1 MRSADRRR
9 RFLLGAAAV
18 AFALFA
24 LLAFATSWAALA
36 AGWFVSKSACWRSS
50 SILRMRDAGHILHH

>member
-36 AGWFVSKSACWRSS
+36 AGWFVFEKRVLA
-50 SILRMRDAGHILHH
+50 LKQYFAYA